1 MHLFVRFCVPPLRK
15 SNNFLEQLCKHESPM
30 QLTSRCVIRFLSVSK
45 WLIKALLVF
54 LFDIVQVIIS
64 FSHQVEERVTT
75 LGVEVRAF

>member
-1 MHLFVRFCVPPLRK
+1 M
-15 SNNFLEQLCKHESPM
+15 
-30 QLTSRCVIRFLSVSK
+30 IRFLSVSK

-54 LFDIVQVIIS
+54 LFDIFQVIIS

>member
-1 MHLFVRFCVPPLRK
+1 
-15 SNNFLEQLCKHESPM
+15 M
-30 QLTSRCVIRFLSVSK
+30 QLTSRCVIRFLSVPK